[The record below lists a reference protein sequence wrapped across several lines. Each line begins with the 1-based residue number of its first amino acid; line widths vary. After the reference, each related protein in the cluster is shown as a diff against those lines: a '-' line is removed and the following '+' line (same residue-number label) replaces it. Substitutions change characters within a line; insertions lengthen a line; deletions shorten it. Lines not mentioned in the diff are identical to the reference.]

1 MIQPLR
7 NRESHSDLLGFS
19 LCLAVNKDLAEGL
32 LEKEREP
39 RASKVDTWPT
49 WWGPSYFFWSQDL

>member
-7 NRESHSDLLGFS
+7 NREGHSNLLGFS
-19 LCLAVNKDLAEGL
+19 LCMVVNKDLAEGL

-39 RASKVDTWPT
+39 RASKVDMWPT
-49 WWGPSYFFWSQDL
+49 

>member
-1 MIQPLR
+1 MIPLR

-19 LCLAVNKDLAEGL
+19 LCMAVSKDLAEGL

-39 RASKVDTWPT
+39 KASTVDTWLT
-49 WWGPSYFFWSQDL
+49 